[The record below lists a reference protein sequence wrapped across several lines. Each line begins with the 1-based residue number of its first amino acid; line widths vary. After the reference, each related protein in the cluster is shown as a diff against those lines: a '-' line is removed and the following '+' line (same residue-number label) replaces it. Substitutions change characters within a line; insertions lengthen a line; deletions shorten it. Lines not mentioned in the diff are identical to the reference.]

1 LTVVDWLW
9 ALLLCGSGYVFM
21 QYGTGMDIYELGIMA
36 GVTAA
41 LIGTG
46 WLWKPVRMLSVC
58 VAALTLFALWRY
70 GSVLANGETD
80 FFLKF
85 MLASQS
91 AIMWMSALYVMAT
104 VRISRGE
111 HVFIGAALLR

>member
-1 LTVVDWLW
+1 
-9 ALLLCGSGYVFM
+9 
-21 QYGTGMDIYELGIMA
+21 MDIDELGIMA

-46 WLWKPVRMLSVC
+46 GLWKPVRMLSVY

-70 GSVLANGETD
+70 GSVL
-80 FFLKF
+80 
-85 MLASQS
+85 
-91 AIMWMSALYVMAT
+91 AT

>member
-1 LTVVDWLW
+1 MAVTREDMLDSYKRPSFWQTLTVVDWLW
-9 ALLLCGSGYVFM
+9 ALLTLAGSGYVFM
-21 QYGTGMDIYELGIMA
+21 HYGAAMDVYELGIMA

-70 GSVLANGETD
+70 GSSLANGETD

-85 MLASQS
+85 MLA
-91 AIMWMSALYVMAT
+91 
-104 VRISRGE
+104 RIR
-111 HVFIGAALLR
+111 